1 MLPAPLSRA
10 VATVISVVWNRA
22 ARRPRLPLR
31 LVLTAV
37 VAALLSGI
45 AALGVGLLAGGGS
58 GGPLPG
64 IDSGPVLQVAGA
76 VLAAVGVTAVV
87 AIAGVAIDRR
97 RLADFGLH
105 LDRDWW
111 LDCAFGAA
119 LGLALITGVFLV
131 GVGAAWF
138 RVTGLVVTAA
148 GASAV
153 GLAVGYLVL
162 FAAVSVAEELAV
174 RGYLLTNLA
183 EGLRV
188 GPVGGSVALG
198 GAVLATSALFGLLH
212 AGNPSATAASTAT
225 IGLAGLFLAAGYAL
239 TGELAIPLGLH
250 FTWNY
255 AQGVLFG
262 FPVSGL
268 RLGVAVV
275 ETRETG
281 PDLVTGGP
289 FGPEAGLLGVAAIL
303 VGTAAIALWVRWR
316 TGAPGPAAAV
326 WTPDLRWRSPE
337 E

>member
-45 AALGVGLLAGGGS
+45 AALGVGLIAGGGS

-153 GLAVGYLVL
+153 GLAAGYLVL

-188 GPVGGSVALG
+188 GPVGGSAYETSRSTAPVRPDRPPSAPLS
-198 GAVLATSALFGLLH
+198 ASSSATSSPSTSD
-212 AGNPSATAASTAT
+212 AGTFWVTNSKRRRRWNDRPQRAERTNVMGRCATSSHHPSW
-225 IGLAGLFLAAGYAL
+225 
-239 TGELAIPLGLH
+239 P
-250 FTWNY
+250 
-255 AQGVLFG
+255 
-262 FPVSGL
+262 
-268 RLGVAVV
+268 
-275 ETRETG
+275 
-281 PDLVTGGP
+281 
-289 FGPEAGLLGVAAIL
+289 
-303 VGTAAIALWVRWR
+303 
-316 TGAPGPAAAV
+316 
-326 WTPDLRWRSPE
+326 
-337 E
+337 

>member
-1 MLPAPLSRA
+1 VLPAPLRRA
-10 VATVISVVWNRA
+10 VAAAVTVVWNRA

-37 VAALLSGI
+37 VAALLSGV

-58 GGPLPG
+58 GGPLPRT
-64 IDSGPVLQVAGA
+64 DSGTTLQVANA
-76 VLAAVGVTAVV
+76 VVTAVGVTAVV
-87 AIAGVAIDRR
+87 VVAGVAIDRR
-97 RLADFGLH
+97 RLADFGFH
-105 LDRDWW
+105 LDRNWW

-119 LGLALITGVFLV
+119 LGLALMAGIFLV

-138 RVTGLVVTAA
+138 RVTGFAVTTA

-153 GLAVGYLVL
+153 GLAVAYLVL

-174 RGYLLTNLA
+174 RGYLMTNLA

-188 GPVGGSVALG
+188 GPVGGRVALG

-225 IGLAGLFLAAGYAL
+225 IGLAGVFLAAGYAL

-268 RLGVAVV
+268 GLGVAVV

-289 FGPEAGLLGVAAIL
+289 FGPEAGLLGVAAVL